1 MILYKTIAYS
11 ISFIV
16 ITLVGIYGL
25 NLPGLISR
33 QPDLV
38 RQYYYENW
46 KFYIP
51 FDWVLVAIY
60 LSLGLFAANKFGAAG
75 HLQTV
80 AAILLT
86 TLVISGS
93 FWAYFINQPL
103 STSFFSQ
110 WFHKAGFRAVIYD
123 MLLLALTYFGYAIVL
138 AYFPTGSK
146 I

>member
-25 NLPGLISR
+25 NLPGLISQ

-38 RQYYYENW
+38 RLYYYENW
-46 KFYIP
+46 QFYIP

-60 LSLGLFAANKFGAAG
+60 LSLGLLAANKFGAVG

-93 FWAYFINQPL
+93 FWAYFVNQPL

-110 WFHKAGFRAVIYD
+110 WFHKAGFRAVVYD

-138 AYFPTGSK
+138 AYFPIMK
-146 I
+146 

>member
-1 MILYKTIAYS
+1 MILHKTIAYS

-25 NLPGLISR
+25 NLPGLISQ
-33 QPDLV
+33 QPELV

-60 LSLGLFAANKFGAAG
+60 LWLGLSAANTFGAKGAV
-75 HLQTV
+75 QTV

-86 TLVISGS
+86 TLLISGS
-93 FWAYFINQPL
+93 FWAYFVNQPL

-123 MLLLALTYFGYAIVL
+123 MLLLTLIYLGYLFIVSNM
-138 AYFPTGSK
+138 PTNK
-146 I
+146 N

>member
-1 MILYKTIAYS
+1 MILHKTIAYS

-25 NLPGLISR
+25 NLPGLISQ
-33 QPDLV
+33 QPELV

-60 LSLGLFAANKFGAAG
+60 LWLGLSAANTLGAKGAV
-75 HLQTV
+75 QTV

-86 TLVISGS
+86 TLLISGS
-93 FWAYFINQPL
+93 FWAYFVNQPL

-123 MLLLALTYFGYAIVL
+123 MLLLTLIYLGYSFIVS
-138 AYFPTGSK
+138 YMPINK
-146 I
+146 N